1 MICLSETFL
10 DSSIPSN
17 DERLNMKE
25 YKLIRA
31 DNPSDSKKGGVAI
44 YYKEFLAVRP
54 VEVKSL
60 NECVIFEVSIK
71 NKRGYVVSLYRSP
84 SQTQDEFDNF
94 LTSFEKLIGDI
105 IAKNPSFVL
114 ITGDFN
120 ARSTNWWKNDLSTSE
135 GTQIDSLTTSYGLSQ
150 IISDPTHIL
159 PNSSSCIDLIF
170 TNQPNLVTEGGVYP
184 SLQPK
189 CHNQTVFAKL
199 NLNVEYP
206 SLYEHLICDYKNA
219 NIPSIN
225 HAIVIFDWVIHSKV
239 KMFMN
244 KFTFLTKQS

>member
-10 DSSIPSN
+10 DSSIPTN

-31 DNPSDSKKGGVAI
+31 DNPSDSKIGGVAI

-60 NECVIFEVSIK
+60 NEWVIFEVSIK

-94 LTSFEKLIGDI
+94 LTSFKKLIGDI

-120 ARSTNWWKNDLSTSE
+120 ARSTNW
-135 GTQIDSLTTSYGLSQ
+135 
-150 IISDPTHIL
+150 
-159 PNSSSCIDLIF
+159 
-170 TNQPNLVTEGGVYP
+170 
-184 SLQPK
+184 
-189 CHNQTVFAKL
+189 
-199 NLNVEYP
+199 
-206 SLYEHLICDYKNA
+206 
-219 NIPSIN
+219 
-225 HAIVIFDWVIHSKV
+225 
-239 KMFMN
+239 
-244 KFTFLTKQS
+244 